1 MEKFQNN
8 YIVKKKPVKKKIHTG
23 NSLAVH
29 WLGPFT
35 DKDEVSITGWET
47 KILQSQKKKYIQSG
61 SMYTKFFKNKN

>member
-47 KILQSQKKKYIQSG
+47 KILQSQKKKVHTVWFHVYKIFQ
-61 SMYTKFFKNKN
+61 K

>member
-8 YIVKKKPVKKKIHTG
+8 YIVMKKPVKKKIHTG
-23 NSLAVH
+23 NSRAVH

-47 KILQSQKKKYIQSG
+47 KILQSQKKKVHTVWFHVYKIFQ
-61 SMYTKFFKNKN
+61 K

>member
-8 YIVKKKPVKKKIHTG
+8 YIVMKKPVKKKIHTG
-23 NSLAVH
+23 KSLAVH

-47 KILQSQKKKYIQSG
+47 KILQSQ
-61 SMYTKFFKNKN
+61 

>member
-35 DKDEVSITGWET
+35 DKDVVSITGWET
-47 KILQSQKKKYIQSG
+47 KILQSQKKKVHTVWFHVYKIFQ
-61 SMYTKFFKNKN
+61 K